1 MVTIVTTIVYQGL
14 QETNEF
20 LKKLLKFLGKGTLLL
35 LLISSA
41 TRRRRQWHPTPVLL
55 PGKSHGRRSLVGC
68 SPWGC

>member
-20 LKKLLKFLGKGTLLL
+20 SKEIIEVLGKGTLLL

-41 TRRRRQWHPTPVLL
+41 TRRTEYELSCQS
-55 PGKSHGRRSLVGC
+55 K
-68 SPWGC
+68 

>member
-1 MVTIVTTIVYQGL
+1 MVTIVTTVVYQGL

-41 TRRRRQWHPTPVLL
+41 TRRTEYELSCQSKYLRYK
-55 PGKSHGRRSLVGC
+55 GKK
-68 SPWGC
+68 